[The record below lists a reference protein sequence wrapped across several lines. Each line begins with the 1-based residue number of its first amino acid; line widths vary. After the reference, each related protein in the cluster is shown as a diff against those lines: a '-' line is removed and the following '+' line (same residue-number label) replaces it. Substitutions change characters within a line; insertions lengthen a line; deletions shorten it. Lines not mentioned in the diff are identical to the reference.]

1 VDFSADGRRLVTA
14 GMDDTVRVWAL
25 DIEDL
30 HRMAEDSLTRG
41 FTEAECRQHLHL
53 ESCADR

>member
-1 VDFSADGRRLVTA
+1 
-14 GMDDTVRVWAL
+14 MDDTVRVWAL

-30 HRMAEDSLTRG
+30 FRMAHDSLTRG
-41 FTEAECRQHLHL
+41 FTEAECRQYLHL